1 MLLLVLFK
9 DLPFLKPHHCL
20 TNHFV
25 FFVYVKKS
33 ISLFFSKIE
42 PERTETDDFKK
53 VKYFGVR
60 KFNIKRF
67 SS

>member
-1 MLLLVLFK
+1 LLLVLFK

-25 FFVYVKKS
+25 FCVLCKKKHFD
-33 ISLFFSKIE
+33 IFFKNRKNVLKLSF
-42 PERTETDDFKK
+42 FKK